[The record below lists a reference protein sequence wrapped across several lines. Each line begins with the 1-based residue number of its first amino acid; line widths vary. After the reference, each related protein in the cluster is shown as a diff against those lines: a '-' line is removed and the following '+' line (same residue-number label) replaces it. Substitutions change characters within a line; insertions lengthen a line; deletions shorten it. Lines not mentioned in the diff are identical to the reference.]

1 MSNEADGVGTAG
13 RVHDGATRD
22 MHARDSA
29 RDGEADAAG
38 RLFAGPGELRALCR
52 ERDWAATPLGPVEG
66 WPASLRTMAAL
77 VLAAPM
83 PMILLWGAELVQ
95 LYNDPYREV
104 LRARHPAGLGQP
116 TRECWPEVWDFNA
129 PLYEGV
135 ARRGES
141 FTFTDQPLVVER
153 RGHREEAFFTLT
165 FSPVPDGDGSVDGVL
180 VTVFETTA
188 QVHARSA
195 REAERE
201 RLLREAEAARDTAE
215 RAAAAAAASEAR
227 YRTLFD
233 SIDEGFCVVEVIFDA
248 DGRPVDYRFDEA
260 NPAFAQQTGLEDAVG
275 RRMREL
281 APAHEEHWFRIYGRV
296 ATTGEPVRFEAGA
309 AALGR
314 WYDVFAFRI
323 GPPEARRVA
332 ILFNDVGERKRAEAE
347 RERLL
352 REAEA
357 SEARYRT
364 LFDAMDQGFCVL
376 QVIFDAEERPV
387 DYRFLEANPAFAQQ
401 TGLVDAVGRT
411 ARELLPTLEAHWFE
425 TYGRVARTGEAVRF
439 QNGSEPMGRWFDV
452 YAFRLGAPEERR
464 VALLFT
470 DVTAAHAAERERDR
484 LLAELGAERELLRSV
499 ILHMPAPLA
508 LLVGPEHRFDIVN
521 AAYRRVSGGGRDIT
535 GLTPPEAFPE
545 LAGQGI
551 FELFDR
557 VYETGEPWSGHETL
571 VPYDRDGT
579 GIQDTWFDLRF
590 EPVRDA
596 RGAVVAILNFGLEVT
611 TQVRARRQV
620 ERLLAESEQARADAE
635 AARTEAEAANR
646 AKSEFLAVMSHELRT
661 PLNAIGGYAELLE
674 MGIRGPVTAQQQ
686 EDLRRIQTSQRH
698 LLGLINEVLNYAK
711 LETGTVHFDVADVPV
726 REAVLGAELLVAPQA
741 RSKGLALAV
750 TDCPPDLEVRAD
762 AEKLRQIVVNLLS
775 NAVKFT
781 DPGGRIEVSCTRED
795 GRVSVRVRDTGIGI
809 PADKIA
815 AIFDPFVQVRSDL
828 ARPHEGTGLGLAIS
842 RDLARGMGG
851 DLTAGS
857 TPGVGSTFTLT
868 LPAQRGGA
876 LESPAPAGTFPG
888 TPPEPRRP

>member
-1 MSNEADGVGTAG
+1 MSNEAEGVETA
-13 RVHDGATRD
+13 HGADRWGGERAHR
-22 MHARDSA
+22 HAR
-29 RDGEADAAG
+29 GGDAAG
-38 RLFAGPGELRALCR
+38 RLFAGPGEMRALCR
-52 ERDWAATPLGPVEG
+52 ARDWADTPLGPVEG
-66 WPASLRTMAAL
+66 WPPGLRTAAGL
-77 VLAAPM
+77 VLAAPGAM
-83 PMILLWGAELVQ
+83 VVLWGPELVQ
-95 LYNDPYREV
+95 LYNDAYREV
-104 LRARHPAGLGQP
+104 MDAKHPAGLGQP
-116 TRECWPEVWDFNA
+116 TRACWPEVWDFNA

-135 ARRGES
+135 TRRGES
-141 FTFTDQPLVVER
+141 FTFTDQPLAVER
-153 RGHREEAFFTLT
+153 HGRREEAFFTLT
-165 FSPVPDGDGSVDGVL
+165 YSPVPDDDGAVGGVL

-188 QVHARSA
+188 QVHARGV
-195 REAERE
+195 RDEERE
-201 RLLREAEAARDTAE
+201 RLLREAEAARDAAE

-233 SIDEGFCVVEVIFDA
+233 SIDEGFCVIEVIFDA

-260 NPAFAQQTGLEDAVG
+260 NPAFVQQTGLADAVG
-275 RRMREL
+275 RRMREMV
-281 APAHEEHWFRIYGRV
+281 PTHEEHWFQVYGRV
-296 ATTGEPVRFEAGA
+296 AETGEPVRFEAGA

-323 GPPEARRVA
+323 GPPGARRVA
-332 ILFNDVGERKRAEAE
+332 VLFDDVAERRQAEAE

-357 SEARYRT
+357 SEASYRT
-364 LFDAMDQGFCVL
+364 LFDSMDQGFCVVE
-376 QVIFDAEERPV
+376 VIFDADGRPV
-387 DYRFLEANPAFAQQ
+387 DYRFLEANPAFAEQ
-401 TGLVDAVGRT
+401 TGLADAVGHT

-425 TYGRVARTGEAVRF
+425 VYGRVARTGEAARF

-452 YAFRLGAPEERR
+452 YALRVGAPEERR
-464 VALLFT
+464 VAILFT
-470 DVTAAHAAERERDR
+470 DVTAAHRAQAERER
-484 LLAELGAERELLRSV
+484 LLAELGAERELLRSI

-521 AAYRRVSGGGRDIT
+521 AAYRRVSGGGRDVT

-545 LAGQGI
+545 LEGQGI

-557 VYETGEPWSGHETL
+557 VYETGEPWGGPETP
-571 VPYDRDGT
+571 VRYDRDGT
-579 GIQDTWFDLRF
+579 GVDDTWFDLRF

-596 RGAVVAILNFGLEVT
+596 GGRVVAILNFAVDVT
-611 TQVRARRQV
+611 VQVRARRQV
-620 ERLLAESEQARADAE
+620 ERLLAESEHARADAE
-635 AARTEAEAANR
+635 AARSEAEAANR

-674 MGIRGPVTAQQQ
+674 MGIRGPVTTQQQ

-726 REAVLGAELLVAPQA
+726 RDAVLGAELLVAPQA

-750 TDCPPDLEVRAD
+750 TDCPPDLQVRAD

-781 DPGGRIEVSCTRED
+781 DAGGRIEVSCARD
-795 GRVSVRVRDTGIGI
+795 GARVGVRVRDTGIGI

-815 AIFDPFVQVRSDL
+815 AVFDPFVQVRSDL

-851 DLTAGS
+851 DLTAES

-868 LPAQRGGA
+868 LPA
-876 LESPAPAGTFPG
+876 P
-888 TPPEPRRP
+888 